1 MTSVPPLASTQP
13 TASNVPTAPF
23 ALFLSICLQIW
34 RETPAV
40 RRRRTS
46 PELEDEREN
55 HNHTHTI
62 DAKLFGYLFPFFVK
76 CWWQF
81 YFCLRNKDNKTLYLT
96 ETFMKWTQSQT
107 YCRDSHTDHT
117 AGRHQWDEDLDDL
130 HSWWS
135 QHTKMTQKE
144 ADSKQRLGVTWTLFT
159 KTWFKRERQILINMG
174 RGLYTWLIQEY
185 EHKNYEHEWG
195 AIYKCVT

>member
-1 MTSVPPLASTQP
+1 MSQQLH
-13 TASNVPTAPF
+13 
-23 ALFLSICLQIW
+23 LLSSSRYACKYDEKHLQSEGEGQVLNW
-34 RETPAV
+34 RV
-40 RRRRTS
+40 RERT
-46 PELEDEREN
+46 
-55 HNHTHTI
+55 TTT
-62 DAKLFGYLFPFFVK
+62 KLFGYLFPFFVK

-96 ETFMKWTQSQT
+96 ETFKWTQSQT

-117 AGRHQWDEDLDDL
+117 AGRHQRDEDLDDL

-174 RGLYTWLIQEY
+174 RGLYTRLIQEY
-185 EHKNYEHEWG
+185 EHKNYEHEWR